1 MSGRGISG
9 VKKKRKNYQYEKK
22 TVEFVY
28 SLKTINHRFEFRQS
42 VTSLLIAVRTSIA
55 ADTKRWS

>member
-9 VKKKRKNYQYEKK
+9 VKKKRKNYQ
-22 TVEFVY
+22 VEFVY

-42 VTSLLIAVRTSIA
+42 VTSY
-55 ADTKRWS
+55 

>member
-9 VKKKRKNYQYEKK
+9 VKKKGKITNTKKK

-55 ADTKRWS
+55 ADTKRRS

>member
-1 MSGRGISG
+1 MSGRGM
-9 VKKKRKNYQYEKK
+9 VKKKEKK

-28 SLKTINHRFEFRQS
+28 SLKTINNRFEFCQS

-55 ADTKRWS
+55 ADTKRRS

>member
-9 VKKKRKNYQYEKK
+9 VKKKQKITNTKKK

-28 SLKTINHRFEFRQS
+28 SLKTINHRVEFRQS

-55 ADTKRWS
+55 ADTKRRS